1 MDVKDGTR
9 KIKYGKR
16 TTNFRWTTSELSR
29 KLRNGNE
36 IIPKRLKPA
45 SQLSGEGRF
54 VHYSPMGRT
63 AQAAAA
69 FMLSGALV
77 VGLHAPAVAESAPLK
92 ELRGL
97 ARQAEQT
104 AERMHNASDKLREAR
119 KAEKKARI
127 AIAKAIQ
134 TGKVAERR
142 RLSMQGP
149 VNNIAAINLRN
160 GNQIGVM
167 TVLMST
173 TPQEILDQSRSE
185 AAITQTTANLIYQY
199 SSAKRDAI
207 KARQTAEKNRQEA
220 LRQAAKARKAQ
231 DSLDK
236 ERIALRKKI
245 ADVKRKFASLPP
257 NLREEWR
264 TVKLPKGFD
273 PQIAFGRNL
282 LGNRALQIAMTRI
295 GSPYVWGATGPNT
308 FDCSGLVYWAYKQ
321 LGVILPRSSQAMAA
335 GGLAVPLSDIQ
346 PGDLVIY
353 YGDASHVGMYAGNSQ
368 IIHAPTFGQTVT
380 LAPLHNAPITTVRRY

>member
-1 MDVKDGTR
+1 MH
-9 KIKYGKR
+9 
-16 TTNFRWTTSELSR
+16 N
-29 KLRNGNE
+29 
-36 IIPKRLKPA
+36 
-45 SQLSGEGRF
+45 
-54 VHYSPMGRT
+54 SPMGRV
-63 AQAAAA
+63 ARVASA
-69 FMLSGALV
+69 FVLTGALF
-77 VGLHAPAVAESAPLK
+77 VGMQAPAVAESAPLK

-127 AIAKAIQ
+127 AIAKA
-134 TGKVAERR
+134 TKSGKVAERR
-142 RLSMQGP
+142 RLAIQGP

-199 SSAKRDAI
+199 SSAQKDAI
-207 KARQTAEKNRQEA
+207 DARKTAEKNRKEA
-220 LRQAAKARKAQ
+220 LRQAANARKAQ
-231 DSLDK
+231 RALDK

-245 ADVKRKFASLPP
+245 TNVKRKFASLPP
-257 NLREEWR
+257 NLREEWK

-282 LGNRALQIAMTRI
+282 LGNKALQIALTRI
-295 GSPYVWGATGPNT
+295 GSPYVWGATGPNA

-321 LGVILPRSSQAMAA
+321 LGVILPRSSQAMAV
-335 GGLAVPLSDIQ
+335 GGLAVPLNDIQ

-353 YGDASHVGMYAGNSQ
+353 YGDSSHVGLYAGNGQ
-368 IIHAPTFGQTVT
+368 IVHAPTFGQTVT